1 MASRYSGS
9 GRKAVLA
16 ALPTLELVTDF
27 EDVGGSAMGS
37 PTSVAQSF
45 GVYSG
50 RNQLP
55 SMAGDASFGSA
66 RSSADGGTAR
76 QSRTPPLTCIERQS
90 MTLCAACAKPGDS
103 LGKRACSNRR
113 WDRRNDSPANE
124 TDLVMFAR

>member
-1 MASRYSGS
+1 MASRGS

-66 RSSADGGTAR
+66 RSSADCGTAR
-76 QSRTPPLTCIERQS
+76 QSRTSPLTCIERQS

-124 TDLVMFAR
+124 TDLVMFTL